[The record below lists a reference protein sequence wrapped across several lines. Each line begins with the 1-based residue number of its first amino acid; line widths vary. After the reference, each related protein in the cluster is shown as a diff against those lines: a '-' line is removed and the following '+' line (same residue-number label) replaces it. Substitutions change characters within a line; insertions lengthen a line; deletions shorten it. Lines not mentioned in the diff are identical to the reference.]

1 MFKWDMYKLSL
12 KSNFLAELKVHCQS
26 NLIVSTNSETKIFKN
41 ITLKNKTWSNRGWS
55 TATAKSKMEV
65 LATSVISKKLL
76 TKGGNSSIT
85 DVAGLLD
92 TLSKLKLTKN
102 VSLNIAKQKIVQ
114 SEKAWF

>member
-1 MFKWDMYKLSL
+1 
-12 KSNFLAELKVHCQS
+12 
-26 NLIVSTNSETKIFKN
+26 
-41 ITLKNKTWSNRGWS
+41 
-55 TATAKSKMEV
+55 MEV

-92 TLSKLKLTKN
+92 TLSKHKLTKN

-114 SEKAWF
+114 SEKA

>member
-1 MFKWDMYKLSL
+1 
-12 KSNFLAELKVHCQS
+12 
-26 NLIVSTNSETKIFKN
+26 
-41 ITLKNKTWSNRGWS
+41 
-55 TATAKSKMEV
+55 MEV
-65 LATSVISKKLL
+65 LATSVISKNLL

-114 SEKAWF
+114 SEKA